1 MNLVELISTVG
12 FPIVCAAAL
21 FWYVVKHQNDMQ
33 ETMIKEGKENREVI
47 SANTLVLT
55 QILEHMRE
63 GDSHK

>member
-33 ETMIKEGKENREVI
+33 ETMVKEGKENREVI
-47 SANTLVLT
+47 AANTLVLT

-63 GDSHK
+63 GDNNK

>member
-33 ETMIKEGKENREVI
+33 ETMVKEGKENREVI
-47 SANTLVLT
+47 AANTLVLT
-55 QILEHMRE
+55 QILEHMRD
-63 GDSHK
+63 GDNNK